1 MNEDTPTALKGILIH
16 RTEGDFPMPVYQ
28 GKQVKVVRVAT
39 KADKGFDEGTPKSV
53 ITLPDG
59 SEKTVPTTEVTE

>member
-1 MNEDTPTALKGILIH
+1 
-16 RTEGDFPMPVYQ
+16 MPVYQ

-39 KADKGFDEGTPKSV
+39 KQDKGFDEATPKSV

>member
-1 MNEDTPTALKGILIH
+1 
-16 RTEGDFPMPVYQ
+16 MPVYQ

-39 KADKGFDEGTPKSV
+39 KADKGFDEATPKSV

-59 SEKTVPTTEVTE
+59 SEKTVPTAEVTE